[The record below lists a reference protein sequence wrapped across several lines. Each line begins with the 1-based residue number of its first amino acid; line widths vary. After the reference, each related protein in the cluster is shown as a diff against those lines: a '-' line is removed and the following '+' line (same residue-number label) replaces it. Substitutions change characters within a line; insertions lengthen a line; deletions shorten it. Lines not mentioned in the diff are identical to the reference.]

1 MSQTSNTAPS
11 EEGRSDQSTLQYSSP
26 LWQRLGAHL
35 TPLRAAL
42 ETMPR
47 ESACLR
53 CGRSTTGLFPVTV
66 WHDDFHFDFPLSIC
80 KKCVRRPEFVTDPDA
95 DPRLLP
101 IVPIVLLGGILAS
114 RFLWTFPLAMMIA
127 FFTVFWF
134 RKMRPITEERR
145 REFLTPLVCQS
156 PELTRLLAAFPG
168 ARITIAPG
176 AVGTR
181 GQRPGDMASVVN
193 ETLLLHQRVHVYSTS
208 SDLADSGIPR
218 RILALQ
224 ITRTCEIIREFS
236 KEFSSDEFDLIQ
248 VGQAILPGR
257 RNEFD
262 FQILSLGGADRSAER
277 QSRLEKLPTAP
288 CNYPVAFVVQQNPRG
303 DWLLRSELAPPFHG
317 WYKQEATWTEMPVGE
332 LAMNV
337 HNVEFPDPP
346 LQLTADDCLPWVAL
360 FPEDDNLTHLR
371 LELLRSEGRSDE
383 AAVIAEQ
390 QGSRSSMDPAMRFAY
405 ALFLLSA
412 NRGEHAA
419 VLCRRL
425 MTENPEFAESY
436 ALLAHLQMS
445 FDTPEEALR
454 TIRSAPTEDRS
465 SQFWH
470 TAARVFASVN
480 DFPEAYR
487 CLDAAIKVD
496 PEFLPPYELR
506 PTLLASEGKIAE
518 ALAAAEL
525 YCDRSG
531 GALKAS
537 QMKAEFLKQLGR
549 VEESLEVYSRCLEQQ
564 PDHLVLLWLRAET
577 LVDAGKLEL
586 ARADCERALSGDPK
600 FPPVLVLLAQISLES
615 QDPDAAEQYAT
626 AALDS
631 GIELHRAYLVRGI
644 GRLTRE
650 DYEAAAADLT
660 RAQEL
665 DPENAATY
673 WHLARLRVAQGEVDE
688 ALQSLD
694 DAVRVGPLWLEPRL
708 MRGFLRL
715 SLANLDGAAED
726 FDFVIEANPK
736 STDAW
741 RGRALVY
748 EKRSDVPRALDA
760 LEKALALDP
769 ENSDCHLAR
778 SRIRMAE
785 YDLESARRD
794 LDAALSSVPNL
805 LPALLSRA
813 QVSLQLGNYEQA
825 RRDYDAI
832 LRDHPEFTPALIGR
846 SLVWDQ
852 TGDSDR
858 SREDL
863 EAAVQSA
870 PEDAHSL
877 EIARLLMKADLARA
891 NEEYAEAIAAA
902 TEAIEYGPEEMEPY
916 QCRAG
921 AFWYSDQFS
930 EALDDYERALQLC
943 EEPTAGLWNGRGQV
957 LAELGEFELAL
968 VDLEKAVAVSR
979 SSERNYLP
987 YCLNGLG
994 KILTGLGRLE
1004 EADVAFQESL
1014 ALQPENAWLQYNLG
1028 QFWIARGS
1036 VKEAVAC
1043 FERAL
1048 RYKKPPLP
1056 PGKRAKAQG
1065 FIRRSGGSDPV
1076 PPTGDP
1082 QV

>member
-1 MSQTSNTAPS
+1 MSQTSNRAPS
-11 EEGRSDQSTLQYSSP
+11 EEGRADQATLQYSSP
-26 LWQRLGAHL
+26 TWRLLAAHS

-42 ETMPR
+42 ESMPR
-47 ESACLR
+47 ESACL
-53 CGRSTTGLFPVTV
+53 CCARSTTGLFPVTV

-80 KKCVRRPEFVTDPDA
+80 PKCARQPAFVTHEEDL
-95 DPRLLP
+95 RVM
-101 IVPIVLLGGILAS
+101 IVVPIVTLGILLAA
-114 RFLWTFPLAMMIA
+114 TFPWVFPVAMVIA
-127 FFTVFWF
+127 IFIAVWF
-134 RKMRPITEERR
+134 RKKPPVSEKQRQ
-145 REFLTPLVCQS
+145 EFLAPLACQS
-156 PELTRLLAAFPG
+156 PELGQLLSAIPG
-168 ARITIAPG
+168 TWITIDPG
-176 AVGTR
+176 AVGTKGR
-181 GQRPGDMASVVN
+181 TPGDLAHFVDGALV
-193 ETLLLHQRVHVYSTS
+193 LHQRVFVYSTS
-208 SDLADSGIPR
+208 SELVDSGILWQ
-218 RILALQ
+218 ILALQ
-224 ITRTCEIIREFS
+224 IRRTSETIRDFF
-236 KEFSSDEFDLIQ
+236 KEFPPDEFDLIQ
-248 VGQAILPGR
+248 VSQLILPGR

-262 FQILSLGGADRSAER
+262 LQILSLGGIDRSAAL
-277 QSRLEKLPTAP
+277 QSRLAKLPTVP
-288 CNYPVAFVVQQNPRG
+288 CNYPLAFVVQQSPQG
-303 DWLLRSELAPPFHG
+303 DWLPRSELAPPFHR
-317 WYKQEATWTEMPVGE
+317 WYKQLAVSTEIRVVD
-332 LAMNV
+332 LAMRV
-337 HNVEFPDPP
+337 HQVEFPDPP
-346 LQLTADDCLPWVAL
+346 LHLTADDCLPWVAL

-371 LELLRSEGRSDE
+371 LELLRSEGRIDE
-383 AAVIAEQ
+383 AAIIAEQ
-390 QGSRSSMDPAMRFAY
+390 QGARSPLDPGMRFAY
-405 ALFLLSA
+405 ALFLLSV

-425 MTENPEFAESY
+425 MTENPEVAESY
-436 ALLAHLQMS
+436 ALLAHLQLS
-445 FDTPEEALR
+445 FDTPKEALR
-454 TIRSAPTEDRS
+454 TIRSAPTENRS

-487 CLDAAIKVD
+487 CLDAANTID
-496 PEFLPPYELR
+496 PEFLPPFELR
-506 PTLLASEGKIAE
+506 PTLLANEGKTAE

-531 GALKAS
+531 GALKAW
-537 QMKAEFLKQLGR
+537 QMQAELLKQLGR

-577 LVDAGKLEL
+577 LFDAGKLEL

-644 GRLTRE
+644 GRLLRE
-650 DYEAAAADLT
+650 DHEAAASDLT

-694 DAVRVGPLWLEPRL
+694 DAVRVGPSWLEPRL

-715 SLANLDGAAED
+715 STGNLDDAALD

-748 EKRSDVPRALDA
+748 EKRNDVPQALDA

-813 QVSLQLGNYEQA
+813 QVSLRLGNYEQA

-863 EAAVQSA
+863 EAAVQSS
-870 PEDAHSL
+870 PEDANSL
-877 EIARLLMKADLARA
+877 EIARLLMKSELARA
-891 NEEYAEAIAAA
+891 NEDYAEAIAAA
-902 TEAIEYGPEEMEPY
+902 AEAIEFGPEEMEPY
-916 QCRAG
+916 RCRAG
-921 AFWYSDQFS
+921 AYWYSDQFS

-994 KILTGLGRLE
+994 KILTGLGRLD
-1004 EADVAFQESL
+1004 EADAAFQESL

-1028 QFWIARGS
+1028 QLSIARGS
-1036 VKEAVAC
+1036 VNEAVAC

-1048 RYKKPPLP
+1048 QFKKPPLP
-1056 PGKRAKAQG
+1056 PGKRAKALG
-1065 FIRRSGGSDPV
+1065 FIRRSGGSDAV
-1076 PPTGDP
+1076 PPSGESLT
-1082 QV
+1082 